1 MCSRR
6 FIAWSLISLSIL
18 FVAAIGTKPN
28 RYYIYEDFDGNK
40 AEYASSDLGD
50 FLGFPNVSGGTIA
63 LSGIS
68 LTGASSS
75 DPLFTLN
82 IIELETS
89 EYLTVSISDVIV
101 NGTSIDGS
109 THLIGGLE
117 TVDMT
122 TTVISLSGAPL
133 SDVVLS
139 LDDGSDV
146 VTVHT
151 NESGL
156 STASIT
162 SGRDLTVTGS
172 LDYGQ
177 SSKSVTSQDALDTPH
192 LSVGRD
198 TQSGTSTAFDYIAAD
213 FNQDG
218 KVSSQDVLTILMY
231 AVGLTTTEQA

>member
-1 MCSRR
+1 
-6 FIAWSLISLSIL
+6 LSPQSEL
-18 FVAAIGTKPN
+18 SPN
-28 RYYIYEDFDGNK
+28 RYYIYEDFDSNE

-68 LTGASSS
+68 LTGVSSS
-75 DPLFTLN
+75 DPLFTFN
-82 IIELETS
+82 FIELKIS
-89 EYLTVSISDVIV
+89 EDLTVSISDVIV

-139 LDDGSDV
+139 LYDGSDV

-156 STASIT
+156 SIASIT

-172 LDYGQ
+172 LDYVQ

-218 KVSSQDVLTILMY
+218 
-231 AVGLTTTEQA
+231 